1 MVTIRKDGSTT
12 RMPGDEE
19 TLAAQHTPGPWYL
32 SDGFIS
38 TAINGDEMAIAQ
50 MFVRVENHFPK
61 PIGGSEAEMFTNARL
76 IAAAPDL
83 LDACK
88 NVRDRFVG
96 TIIGSESWFTK
107 IEAAI
112 AKAEGRTP

>member
-38 TAINGDEMAIAQ
+38 TTINGDEMAIAQ
-50 MFVRVENHFPK
+50 MFVRNENHFPK

-83 LDACK
+83 LATLHL
-88 NVRDRFVG
+88 VLRDRDAG
-96 TIIGSESWFTK
+96 CLREDTCLH
-107 IEAAI
+107 IEAVI
-112 AKAEGRTP
+112 A